1 MREIVWALIRR
12 RARVRA
18 PPRRSARKRAV
29 RSDRSEHTPPAT
41 SAAGAGN
48 GPSSRDASAVNIEA
62 AARRERRGTKTKTR
76 QMAAANGESA
86 RGELTRV
93 ESSKV
98 ASAIRDYRS
107 KLHRLAG
114 VLPSSGGH
122 RGGLFLARHI
132 LPRSC
137 RVDVIPLRH
146 SWCSGDAMADHFVTA
161 ELARLSS
168 VADARDAAAAAAA
181 ESEQHPYLVEVARRA
196 RAAHDLAAALAASPP
211 RHPRGALD
219 SPRALLR
226 ALPRALPP
234 RVLRPRPP
242 CGHHRT
248 RPAPHRGWRA
258 RRRARLAPPPRRH
271 QEGGGDA
278 R

>member
-1 MREIVWALIRR
+1 MRGGARGETVDGQRVKRENLDAREMREIVWALIRR

-98 ASAIRDYRS
+98 VSES
-107 KLHRLAG
+107 RL
-114 VLPSSGGH
+114 P
-122 RGGLFLARHI
+122 
-132 LPRSC
+132 
-137 RVDVIPLRH
+137 
-146 SWCSGDAMADHFVTA
+146 
-161 ELARLSS
+161 
-168 VADARDAAAAAAA
+168 
-181 ESEQHPYLVEVARRA
+181 VEA
-196 RAAHDLAAALAASPP
+196 
-211 RHPRGALD
+211 
-219 SPRALLR
+219 
-226 ALPRALPP
+226 
-234 RVLRPRPP
+234 
-242 CGHHRT
+242 
-248 RPAPHRGWRA
+248 
-258 RRRARLAPPPRRH
+258 
-271 QEGGGDA
+271 
-278 R
+278 